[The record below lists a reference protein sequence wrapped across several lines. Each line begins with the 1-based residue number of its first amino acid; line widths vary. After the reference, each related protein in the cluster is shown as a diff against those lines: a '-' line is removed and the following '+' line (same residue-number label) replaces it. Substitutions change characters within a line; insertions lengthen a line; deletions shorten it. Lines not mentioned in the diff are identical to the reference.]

1 MTLAAF
7 YTIDWALRGATVGLL
22 LLIAAVLLRDHRG
35 SSAARLAAAFAV
47 GSSAYAICA
56 GPDAH
61 GLLGGGLPPLLALTA
76 GNNVVFWLF
85 AAALFDDGFRLRRWH
100 GALWLLMVVLGGIEC
115 MADARWLSVAL
126 IGSSV
131 VFAALAVV
139 PTLATWKDDLL
150 EGRRRIRGYI
160 VVASAAYTAIT
171 AFANLT
177 GTLHPAAGM
186 PNLLGALA
194 LVAIVG
200 PAAWSALGVRTPQGL
215 FASLSHPAVPATA
228 LSLPLPAA
236 EPAPSPAAAAAAEA
250 VDPAQLAALERA
262 MTVDRAYRQEGLT
275 IAQLADRLGLQEYR
289 LRRLINQALGYR
301 NFNSFLNY
309 YRIADARAALADPA
323 QAAVPVLTIALDS
336 GFGSLGPFNRAFKA
350 ETGMTPSEFRRLAVA
365 YPEKDS
371 PIPDSASAFPNPAS
385 RISPAP

>member
-7 YTIDWALRGATVGLL
+7 YTIDWALRGATVGPL

-35 SSAARLAAAFAV
+35 STPARLAVAFAV

-61 GLLGGGLPPLLALTA
+61 GLLGGCLPPLLALTA

-85 AAALFDDGFRLRRWH
+85 AAALFDDGFRLRPWH

-115 MADARWLSVAL
+115 VADARWLTVGL
-126 IGSSV
+126 IGSSF

-139 PTLATWKDDLL
+139 PTLSTWKDDLI

-177 GTLHPAAGM
+177 GTLHPAAGA

-194 LVAIVG
+194 LIAIVG
-200 PAAWSALGVRTPQGL
+200 PAAWSTLGVRTARGL
-215 FASLSHPAVPATA
+215 FASLG
-228 LSLPLPAA
+228 
-236 EPAPSPAAAAAAEA
+236 PAAAPTPPLPLAVVEPAHPAPAES
-250 VDPAQLAALERA
+250 VDPGQLAALERA
-262 MTVDRAYRQEGLT
+262 MTVDRAYRQDGLT

-301 NFNSFLNY
+301 NFNSFLNV
-309 YRIADARAALADPA
+309 YRIADAKAALADPT

-350 ETGMTPSEFRRLAVA
+350 ETGLTPTEFRRLGGTK
-365 YPEKDS
+365 PENDP
-371 PIPDSASAFPNPAS
+371 PIPDSASTFPNSAS
-385 RISPAP
+385 RILPAP

>member
-1 MTLAAF
+1 MTAAAF

-35 SSAARLAAAFAV
+35 SNGARLAVAFAI

-61 GLLGGGLPPLLALTA
+61 ALLGGGLQPLLALTA

-85 AAALFDDGFRLRRWH
+85 AAALFDDSFRLRRWH

-115 MADARWLSVAL
+115 VANARWLTVAL
-126 IGSSV
+126 IGSSF

-160 VVASAAYTAIT
+160 VVASAAYSAIT

-177 GTLHPAAGM
+177 GTIHPAAGA

-194 LVAIVG
+194 LIAIVG
-200 PAAWSALGVRTPQGL
+200 PAAWSTLGVRTAQGL
-215 FASLSHPAVPATA
+215 FASLTQPAAPAA
-228 LSLPLPAA
+228 PLPLPAA
-236 EPAPSPAAAAAAEA
+236 EPTRSPQAAAEA
-250 VDPAQLAALERA
+250 VDPVQLAALERA
-262 MTVDRAYRQEGLT
+262 MTVDRAYRKDGLT
-275 IAQLADRLGLQEYR
+275 IAQLADQLGLQEYR

-301 NFNSFLNY
+301 NFNSFLNF
-309 YRIADARAALADPA
+309 YRIADAKAALADPA
-323 QAAVPVLTIALDS
+323 QATVPVLTIALDS

-350 ETGMTPSEFRRLAVA
+350 ETGLTPSEFRRLGGAK
-365 YPEKDS
+365 PEKDQ
-371 PIPDSASAFPNPAS
+371 PIPDSTSAFPNSAS
-385 RISPAP
+385 RILPAP